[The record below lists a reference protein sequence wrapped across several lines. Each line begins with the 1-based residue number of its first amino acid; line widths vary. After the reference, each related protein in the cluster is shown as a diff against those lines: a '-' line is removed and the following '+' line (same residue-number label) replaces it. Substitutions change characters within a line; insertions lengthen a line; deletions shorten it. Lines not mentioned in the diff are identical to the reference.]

1 MTVFGAGWSFTTR
14 TLVSATLPV
23 LVTVP
28 VKARVPPGG
37 TGQGGHCLVT
47 AITGQFE
54 QVTVTVWL
62 HVTILVLQ
70 ALVAIQVRVSNWMQ
84 EPRLLLTVP
93 RIETGR
99 VAPLHGSEACGK
111 TNAQFVSQM
120 TVLLV
125 PQRNTARPVATTET
139 TWLQM
144 VLLQIGRASCR

>member
-47 AITGQFE
+47 AITGQLE
-54 QVTVTVWL
+54 QVAVRVCRQ
-62 HVTILVLQ
+62 VAPLVLQ
-70 ALVAIQVRVSNWMQ
+70 ALVAVQVRVSNWMQ
-84 EPRLLLTVP
+84 DPRLLLTVP
-93 RIETGR
+93 RSETGR
-99 VAPLHGSEACGK
+99 ISPVQGSDACGK
-111 TNAQFVSQM
+111 SNAQFVSQR

-125 PQRNTARPVATTET
+125 PQRNT
-139 TWLQM
+139 
-144 VLLQIGRASCR
+144 GRRM